1 MLSGKFKNTYRG
13 AMSENAFLRKVVVA
27 LILVE
32 VLTVIGWLRKSTV
45 VDMQPPTLAE
55 RAWVDQDRA
64 SDSYVSAWALYIAD
78 RLGNVNPKSAEIIKA
93 TLEPLLAN
101 DIYQDVLN
109 KIDSQVHQIRQDRV
123 TLEFEPRQVLQ
134 DKQEPTKYFIVG
146 KSKMTGPSGQPKQ
159 LDMTYEIE
167 LKIKNYK
174 PVIAFLSVY
183 EGAPRTE
190 EVRNREAK
198 SADTRKRLEQQRN
211 EN

>member
-134 DKQEPTKYFIVG
+134 DKEDTFKYFIVG

-183 EGAPRTE
+183 EGAPRTQ

>member
-13 AMSENAFLRKVVVA
+13 TMSENAFLRKIIVA
-27 LILVE
+27 LILLE

-134 DKQEPTKYFIVG
+134 DKQEPAKYFIVG

-183 EGAPRTE
+183 EGPPRTE

-198 SADTRKRLEQQRN
+198 AADTRKRLEQQRN

>member
-13 AMSENAFLRKVVVA
+13 TMSENAFLRKIIVA
-27 LILVE
+27 LILLE
-32 VLTVIGWLRKSTV
+32 VVTVIGWLRKSTV

-146 KSKMTGPSGQPKQ
+146 KSKMTGPRGQPKQ

-198 SADTRKRLEQQRN
+198 AADTRKRLEQQRN

>member
-13 AMSENAFLRKVVVA
+13 TMSENAFLRKIIVA
-27 LILVE
+27 LILLE

-134 DKQEPTKYFIVG
+134 DKENPAKYFIVG

-198 SADTRKRLEQQRN
+198 AADTRKRLEQQRN